1 MKKKYALTLYAT
13 VPESTG
19 DIQYFTVGG
28 DNESMYQAYI
38 MCPALVLSTDA
49 LDAWL
54 DSHNGQTP
62 SWFYK
67 TVGGPVHTLKDMAKL
82 LELVK

>member
-13 VPESTG
+13 VAESTG
-19 DIQYFTVGG
+19 DKKYFTVGG
-28 DNESMYQAYI
+28 DNESCCLAYKI
-38 MCPALVLSTDA
+38 CPELAASTDA

-54 DSHNGQTP
+54 DTFNGQTP

-67 TVGGPVHTLKDMAKL
+67 TVGGPVHTENDIRKL
-82 LELVK
+82 LRNVK